1 MPKARNSNNSLWNLE
16 HGIKCMVTKAQEW
29 ERGTGHVLF
38 RGSSNLCK
46 LWYIKDIYC
55 KPLNKSLISKPLVEI
70 KWES

>member
-38 RGSSNLCK
+38 RGSSNLCNLSIYLK
-46 LWYIKDIYC
+46 VNCGTLKIYIV
-55 KPLNKSLISKPLVEI
+55 NH
-70 KWES
+70 